1 MIFSPRAIVVIAL
14 LFLFA
19 LAKRLYGQWRNR
31 LREERRPHPRLP
43 AELLEGSDRT
53 WVVFTT
59 PYCAS
64 CEPVKARLAGSDPG
78 ARMVT
83 VDATREPVLAEAFH
97 VRTAPTA
104 LLADRHG
111 RVSTRLVGMAAVSDY
126 LAALPAA
133 G

>member
-1 MIFSPRAIVVIAL
+1 MIFSPRAVVVIAI
-14 LFLFA
+14 LFLLA
-19 LAKRLYGQWRNR
+19 LGKRLYAQWRSR
-31 LREERRPHPRLP
+31 AREEQVAHPRLP
-43 AELLEGSDRT
+43 AELLEGSERT

-59 PYCAS
+59 PYCAT
-64 CEPVKARLAGSDPG
+64 CEPVKTRLAGSDPD

-83 VDATREPVLAEAFH
+83 VDATREPVLAEAFR

-111 RVSTRLVGMAAVSDY
+111 RVRARLVGAAAVADY
-126 LAALPAA
+126 LAAA